1 MPNQIE
7 VNQIYDLCNQIFQ
20 QMTGRTDIEAVDSAS
35 LVAMGNEVSNLGKN
49 DLWLNTLARRIGLTI
64 DSYRVYRNR
73 FSDLY
78 RTQVEWGALV
88 QKLTVEMPDAV
99 ADDMYKVG
107 QMNGQALDHYIINN
121 PKAKQKIFDK
131 ETPYSFF
138 ITMQEKMLTEAFLNA
153 GAMSSFVNQ
162 VFGKVQNKIEVVLE
176 DLARVAL
183 VNMMCN
189 LSTKQEIKLVTLYNS
204 KTGSTLNP
212 QIALFDPAFMRFAI
226 GMMNNI
232 ASKLETMS
240 VLFNTDG
247 YDRFTP
253 KSEQRF
259 YVLADFIT
267 QLETVVQYAAF
278 NPQYVNKSVDI
289 AVPYWQG
296 VKEGDDIN
304 DIAVLSKVIGK
315 VDSKVDKTIEN
326 VVGVLFDREA
336 IGTFRQEEKVLT
348 TPVNARG
355 AYYNTFWHEKQMWFN
370 DMSENAV
377 IFTLNQFDT
386 SNRKD
391 AYGNSSS

>member
-212 QIALFDPAFMRFAI
+212 QTALFDPAFMRFAI

-315 VDSKVDKTIEN
+315 VDSEVDKTIEN

-377 IFTLNQFDT
+377 IFTLN
-386 SNRKD
+386 
-391 AYGNSSS
+391 

>member
-7 VNQIYDLCNQIFQ
+7 VNQIYNLCNQIFQ

-64 DSYRVYRNR
+64 DSYRAYRNK
-73 FSDLY
+73 FSDLC

-204 KTGSTLNP
+204 RTGSTLNP
-212 QIALFDPAFMRFAI
+212 QTALFDSGFMCFAI

-240 VLFNTDG
+240 VLFNADS

-278 NPQYVNKSVDI
+278 GPQYVNKPVDI

-296 VKEGDDIN
+296 VKEGEDVN
-304 DIAVLSKVIGK
+304 DIAVISKVIGK

-326 VVGVLFDREA
+326 VVAVLFDREA

-377 IFTLNQFDT
+377 IFTLN
-386 SNRKD
+386 
-391 AYGNSSS
+391 

>member
-7 VNQIYDLCNQIFQ
+7 VNQIYDLCNQVFQ
-20 QMTGRTDIEAVDSAS
+20 QMTGRTDIAAVDSAS

-64 DSYRVYRNR
+64 DSYRVYRNK

-153 GAMSSFVNQ
+153 GAMASFVNQ

-189 LSTKQEIKLVTLYNS
+189 LSAKQEIKLVTLYNS

-212 QIALFDPAFMRFAI
+212 QTALFDPAFMRFAI

-240 VLFNTDG
+240 VLFNAEG

-296 VKEGDDIN
+296 VKEGDDVN
-304 DIAVLSKVIGK
+304 DMAVLSKVIGK
-315 VDSKVDKTIEN
+315 VDGETDKTIEN
-326 VVGVLFDREA
+326 VVGILFDREG

-377 IFTLNQFDT
+377 IFTLN
-386 SNRKD
+386 
-391 AYGNSSS
+391 

>member
-7 VNQIYDLCNQIFQ
+7 VNQIYNLCNQIFQ

-212 QIALFDPAFMRFAI
+212 QTALFDPAFMRFAI

-315 VDSKVDKTIEN
+315 VDSEVDKTIEN

-377 IFTLNQFDT
+377 IFTLN
-386 SNRKD
+386 
-391 AYGNSSS
+391 

>member
-1 MPNQIE
+1 MQSVARRKEMVQMPNQIE
-7 VNQIYDLCNQIFQ
+7 VNQIYDLCNQVFQ
-20 QMTGRTDIEAVDSAS
+20 QMTGRTDIAAVDSAS

-64 DSYRVYRNR
+64 DNYRVYLNK

-153 GAMSSFVNQ
+153 GAMASFVNQ

-189 LSTKQEIKLVTLYNS
+189 LSVKQEIKLVTLYNS
-204 KTGSTLNP
+204 KTGSSLNP
-212 QIALFDPAFMRFAI
+212 QTALFDPSFMRFAI

-232 ASKLETMS
+232 ASKMETMS
-240 VLFNTDG
+240 VLFNTEG

-296 VKEGDDIN
+296 VKEEDDIN

-377 IFTLNQFDT
+377 IFTLN
-386 SNRKD
+386 
-391 AYGNSSS
+391 

>member
-212 QIALFDPAFMRFAI
+212 QTALFDPAFMRFAI

-315 VDSKVDKTIEN
+315 VDSNVDKTIEN

-377 IFTLNQFDT
+377 IFTLN
-386 SNRKD
+386 
-391 AYGNSSS
+391 

>member
-7 VNQIYDLCNQIFQ
+7 VNQIYDLCNQVFQ
-20 QMTGRTDIEAVDSAS
+20 QMTGRTDIAAVDSAS

-64 DSYRVYRNR
+64 DNYRVYLNK

-88 QKLTVEMPDAV
+88 QKLSVEMPDAV

-153 GAMSSFVNQ
+153 GAMASFVNQ

-189 LSTKQEIKLVTLYNS
+189 LSAKQEIKLVTLYNS

-212 QIALFDPAFMRFAI
+212 QTALFDPPFMRFAI

-232 ASKLETMS
+232 ASKMETMS
-240 VLFNTDG
+240 VLFNTEG

-278 NPQYVNKSVDI
+278 NTQYVNKSVDI

-296 VKEGDDIN
+296 VKEGEDIN
-304 DIAVLSKVIGK
+304 DITVLSKVIGK
-315 VDSKVDKTIEN
+315 VDSKVDKSIEN

-377 IFTLNQFDT
+377 IFTLN
-386 SNRKD
+386 
-391 AYGNSSS
+391 

>member
-1 MPNQIE
+1 MVQMPNQIE

-20 QMTGRTDIEAVDSAS
+20 QMTGRTDIAAVDSAS

-212 QIALFDPAFMRFAI
+212 QTALFDPAFMRFAI

-377 IFTLNQFDT
+377 IFTLN
-386 SNRKD
+386 
-391 AYGNSSS
+391 

>member
-7 VNQIYDLCNQIFQ
+7 VNQIYDLCNQVFQ
-20 QMTGRTDIEAVDSAS
+20 QMTGRTDIAAVDSAS

-64 DSYRVYRNR
+64 DSYRVYRNK

-153 GAMSSFVNQ
+153 GAMASFVNQ

-189 LSTKQEIKLVTLYNS
+189 LSVKQEIKLVTLYNS

-212 QIALFDPAFMRFAI
+212 QTALFDPAFMRFAI

-240 VLFNTDG
+240 VLFNAEG

-296 VKEGDDIN
+296 VKEGDDVN
-304 DIAVLSKVIGK
+304 DMAVLSKVIGK
-315 VDSKVDKTIEN
+315 VDGKTDKTIEN
-326 VVGVLFDREA
+326 VVGILFDREG

-377 IFTLNQFDT
+377 IFTLN
-386 SNRKD
+386 
-391 AYGNSSS
+391 

>member
-49 DLWLNTLARRIGLTI
+49 DLWLNTLARRIGLTV

-212 QIALFDPAFMRFAI
+212 QTALFDPAFMRFAI

-304 DIAVLSKVIGK
+304 DIAVLSKVIGEA
-315 VDSKVDKTIEN
+315 DKTIEN

-377 IFTLNQFDT
+377 IFTLN
-386 SNRKD
+386 
-391 AYGNSSS
+391 

>member
-20 QMTGRTDIEAVDSAS
+20 QMTGRTDIAAVDSAS

-64 DSYRVYRNR
+64 DSYRAYRNK

-204 KTGSTLNP
+204 RTGSTLNS
-212 QIALFDPAFMRFAI
+212 QTALFDHGFMCFAI

-240 VLFNTDG
+240 VLFNADS

-278 NPQYVNKSVDI
+278 GPQYVNKPVDI

-296 VKEGDDIN
+296 VKEGEDVN
-304 DIAVLSKVIGK
+304 DIAVISKVIGK

-326 VVGVLFDREA
+326 VVAVLFDREA

-377 IFTLNQFDT
+377 IFTLN
-386 SNRKD
+386 
-391 AYGNSSS
+391 

>member
-64 DSYRVYRNR
+64 DYYRVYRNR

-212 QIALFDPAFMRFAI
+212 QTALFDPAFMRFAI

-377 IFTLNQFDT
+377 IFTLN
-386 SNRKD
+386 
-391 AYGNSSS
+391 

>member
-20 QMTGRTDIEAVDSAS
+20 QMTGRTDIAAVDSAS

-64 DSYRVYRNR
+64 DNYRVYHNK

-153 GAMSSFVNQ
+153 GAMASFVNQ

-189 LSTKQEIKLVTLYNS
+189 LSVKQEIKLVTLYNS

-212 QIALFDPAFMRFAI
+212 QTALFNPTFMRFAI

-232 ASKLETMS
+232 ASKMETMS
-240 VLFNTDG
+240 VLFNTEG

-296 VKEGDDIN
+296 VKEGDDVN
-304 DIAVLSKVIGK
+304 DIVVLSKVIGK
-315 VDSKVDKTIEN
+315 VDNKVEKTIEN

-377 IFTLNQFDT
+377 IFTLN
-386 SNRKD
+386 
-391 AYGNSSS
+391 

>member
-7 VNQIYDLCNQIFQ
+7 VNQIYDLCNQVFQ
-20 QMTGRTDIEAVDSAS
+20 QMTGRTDIAAVDSAS

-64 DSYRVYRNR
+64 DNYRVYLNK

-153 GAMSSFVNQ
+153 GAMASFVNQ

-189 LSTKQEIKLVTLYNS
+189 LSAKQEIKLVTLYNS

-212 QIALFDPAFMRFAI
+212 QTALFDPSFMRFAI

-232 ASKLETMS
+232 ASKMETMS
-240 VLFNTDG
+240 VLFNTEG

-377 IFTLNQFDT
+377 IFTLN
-386 SNRKD
+386 
-391 AYGNSSS
+391 

>member
-20 QMTGRTDIEAVDSAS
+20 QMTGRTNIEAVDSAS

-49 DLWLNTLARRIGLTI
+49 DLWINTLARRIGLTI
-64 DSYRVYRNR
+64 DYYRVYRNR

-212 QIALFDPAFMRFAI
+212 QTALFDPAFMRFAI

-232 ASKLETMS
+232 ASKMETMS

-377 IFTLNQFDT
+377 IFTLN
-386 SNRKD
+386 
-391 AYGNSSS
+391 

>member
-20 QMTGRTDIEAVDSAS
+20 QMTGRTDIAAVDSAS

-64 DSYRVYRNR
+64 DFYRVYRNR

-121 PKAKQKIFDK
+121 PKVKQKIFDK

-189 LSTKQEIKLVTLYNS
+189 LSAKQEIKLVTLYNS

-212 QIALFDPAFMRFAI
+212 QTALFDPAFMRFAI

-377 IFTLNQFDT
+377 IFTLN
-386 SNRKD
+386 
-391 AYGNSSS
+391 

>member
-1 MPNQIE
+1 MQCAVRRKEMVQMPNQIE

-212 QIALFDPAFMRFAI
+212 QTALFDPAFMRFAI

-377 IFTLNQFDT
+377 IFTLN
-386 SNRKD
+386 
-391 AYGNSSS
+391 

>member
-1 MPNQIE
+1 MVQMPNQIE

-20 QMTGRTDIEAVDSAS
+20 QMTGRTDIAAVDSAS

-64 DSYRVYRNR
+64 DSYRVYRNS

-204 KTGSTLNP
+204 KSGSTLNP
-212 QIALFDPAFMRFAI
+212 QTALFDPAFMRFAI

-296 VKEGDDIN
+296 VKEGDDVN

-377 IFTLNQFDT
+377 IFTLN
-386 SNRKD
+386 
-391 AYGNSSS
+391 

>member
-20 QMTGRTDIEAVDSAS
+20 QMTGRTDIAAVDSAS

-64 DSYRVYRNR
+64 DYYRVYRNS

-153 GAMSSFVNQ
+153 GAMVSFVNQ

-204 KTGSTLNP
+204 KTGSALNP
-212 QIALFDPAFMRFAI
+212 QTALFDPAFMRFAI

-377 IFTLNQFDT
+377 IFTLN
-386 SNRKD
+386 
-391 AYGNSSS
+391 

>member
-212 QIALFDPAFMRFAI
+212 QTALFDPAFMRFAI

-267 QLETVVQYAAF
+267 QLETVVQYSAF

-377 IFTLNQFDT
+377 IFTLN
-386 SNRKD
+386 
-391 AYGNSSS
+391 

>member
-212 QIALFDPAFMRFAI
+212 QTALFDPAFMRFAI

-326 VVGVLFDREA
+326 VVGVLFDREV

-377 IFTLNQFDT
+377 IFTLN
-386 SNRKD
+386 
-391 AYGNSSS
+391 

>member
-20 QMTGRTDIEAVDSAS
+20 QMTGRTDIAAVDSAS

-153 GAMSSFVNQ
+153 GAMASFVNQ

-189 LSTKQEIKLVTLYNS
+189 LSAKQEIKLVTLYNS

-212 QIALFDPAFMRFAI
+212 QTALFDPAFMRFAI

-278 NPQYVNKSVDI
+278 NPQYVNKPVDI

-296 VKEGDDIN
+296 VKEGDDVN

-370 DMSENAV
+370 DMSENVV
-377 IFTLNQFDT
+377 IFTLN
-386 SNRKD
+386 
-391 AYGNSSS
+391 

>member
-7 VNQIYDLCNQIFQ
+7 VNQIYDLCNQVFQ
-20 QMTGRTDIEAVDSAS
+20 QMTGRTDIAAVDSAS

-64 DSYRVYRNR
+64 DSYRVYRNK

-153 GAMSSFVNQ
+153 GAMASFVNQ

-189 LSTKQEIKLVTLYNS
+189 LSVKQEIKLVTLYNS

-212 QIALFDPAFMRFAI
+212 QTALFDPAFMRFAI

-240 VLFNTDG
+240 VLFNAEG

-278 NPQYVNKSVDI
+278 HPQYVNKSVDI

-296 VKEGDDIN
+296 VKEGDDVN
-304 DIAVLSKVIGK
+304 DMAVLSKVIGK
-315 VDSKVDKTIEN
+315 VDGKTDKTIEN
-326 VVGVLFDREA
+326 VVGILFDREG

-377 IFTLNQFDT
+377 IFTLN
-386 SNRKD
+386 
-391 AYGNSSS
+391 

>member
-20 QMTGRTDIEAVDSAS
+20 QMTGRTDIAAVDSAS

-64 DSYRVYRNR
+64 DSYRTYRNK

-204 KTGSTLNP
+204 RTGSTLNP
-212 QIALFDPAFMRFAI
+212 QTALFDSGFMRFAI

-240 VLFNTDG
+240 VLFNADS

-278 NPQYVNKSVDI
+278 GPEYVNKPVDI

-296 VKEGDDIN
+296 VKEGEDVN
-304 DIAVLSKVIGK
+304 DIAVISKVIGK

-326 VVGVLFDREA
+326 VVAVLFDKEA

-377 IFTLNQFDT
+377 IFTLN
-386 SNRKD
+386 
-391 AYGNSSS
+391 

>member
-7 VNQIYDLCNQIFQ
+7 VNQIYELCNQIFQ
-20 QMTGRTDIEAVDSAS
+20 QMTGRTDIAAVDSAS

-64 DSYRVYRNR
+64 DSYRVYRNK

-78 RTQVEWGALV
+78 RTQVEWGAMV

-107 QMNGQALDHYIINN
+107 QMDGQALDHYIINN

-131 ETPYSFF
+131 VTPYSFF

-153 GAMSSFVNQ
+153 GAMASFVNQ

-189 LSTKQEIKLVTLYNS
+189 LSAKQEIKLVTLYNS
-204 KTGSTLNP
+204 KTGSALTP
-212 QIALFDPAFMRFAI
+212 QTALFDPAFMRFAI
-226 GMMNNI
+226 GTMNNI
-232 ASKLETMS
+232 ASKMETMN
-240 VLFNTDG
+240 VLFNAEG

-253 KSEQRF
+253 MSEQRF

-278 NPQYVNKSVDI
+278 NPKYVTKSVDI

-296 VKEGDDIN
+296 IKEGEDIN
-304 DIAVLSKVIGK
+304 DIATLSKVMGK
-315 VDSKVDKTIEN
+315 VDNKTDKTIEN
-326 VVGVLFDREA
+326 VVGILFDREG

-377 IFTLNQFDT
+377 IFTLN
-386 SNRKD
+386 
-391 AYGNSSS
+391 

>member
-1 MPNQIE
+1 MQCAVRRKEMVQMPNQIE

-20 QMTGRTDIEAVDSAS
+20 QMTGRTDIAAVDSAS

-64 DSYRVYRNR
+64 DNYRVYLNK

-107 QMNGQALDHYIINN
+107 QLNGQALDHYIINN

-153 GAMSSFVNQ
+153 GAMASFVNQ

-189 LSTKQEIKLVTLYNS
+189 ISVKQEIKLVTLYNS

-212 QIALFDPAFMRFAI
+212 QTALFDPTFMRFAI

-232 ASKLETMS
+232 ASKMETMS
-240 VLFNTDG
+240 VLFNTEG

-315 VDSKVDKTIEN
+315 VDNKVDKTIEN

-370 DMSENAV
+370 DMSENVV
-377 IFTLNQFDT
+377 IFTLN
-386 SNRKD
+386 
-391 AYGNSSS
+391 

>member
-20 QMTGRTDIEAVDSAS
+20 QMTGRTDIAAVDSAS

-64 DSYRVYRNR
+64 DSYRVYRNS

-153 GAMSSFVNQ
+153 GAMASFVNQ

-189 LSTKQEIKLVTLYNS
+189 ISTKQEIKLVTLYNS
-204 KTGSTLNP
+204 KTGSALNP
-212 QIALFDPAFMRFAI
+212 QTALFDPAFMRFAI

-296 VKEGDDIN
+296 VKEGDDVN

-315 VDSKVDKTIEN
+315 VDSKADKTIEN

-370 DMSENAV
+370 DMSENVV
-377 IFTLNQFDT
+377 IFTLN
-386 SNRKD
+386 
-391 AYGNSSS
+391 

>member
-20 QMTGRTDIEAVDSAS
+20 QMTGRTDIAAVDSAS

-64 DSYRVYRNR
+64 DSYRVYRNS

-153 GAMSSFVNQ
+153 GAMASFVNQ

-204 KTGSTLNP
+204 KTGSALNP
-212 QIALFDPAFMRFAI
+212 QTALFDPAFMRFAI

-296 VKEGDDIN
+296 VKEGDDVN

-370 DMSENAV
+370 DMSENVV
-377 IFTLNQFDT
+377 IFTLN
-386 SNRKD
+386 
-391 AYGNSSS
+391 

>member
-20 QMTGRTDIEAVDSAS
+20 QMTGRTDIAAVDSAS

-64 DSYRVYRNR
+64 DSYRAYRNK

-204 KTGSTLNP
+204 RTGSTLNP
-212 QIALFDPAFMRFAI
+212 QTALFDPGFMCFAI

-240 VLFNTDG
+240 VLFNADS

-278 NPQYVNKSVDI
+278 GPQYVNKPVDI

-296 VKEGDDIN
+296 VKEGQDVN
-304 DIAVLSKVIGK
+304 DIAVISKVIGK

-326 VVGVLFDREA
+326 VVAVLFDREA

-377 IFTLNQFDT
+377 IFTLN
-386 SNRKD
+386 
-391 AYGNSSS
+391 

>member
-64 DSYRVYRNR
+64 DYYRVYRNR

-212 QIALFDPAFMRFAI
+212 QSALFDPAFMRFAI

-377 IFTLNQFDT
+377 IFTLN
-386 SNRKD
+386 
-391 AYGNSSS
+391 

>member
-204 KTGSTLNP
+204 KTESTLNP
-212 QIALFDPAFMRFAI
+212 HTALFDPAFMRFAI

-377 IFTLNQFDT
+377 IFTLN
-386 SNRKD
+386 
-391 AYGNSSS
+391 

>member
-20 QMTGRTDIEAVDSAS
+20 QMTGRTDIAAVDSAS

-64 DSYRVYRNR
+64 DSYRAYRNK

-88 QKLTVEMPDAV
+88 QKLSVEMPDAV

-204 KTGSTLNP
+204 RTGSTLNP
-212 QIALFDPAFMRFAI
+212 QTALFDPGFMCFAI

-240 VLFNTDG
+240 VLFNADG

-278 NPQYVNKSVDI
+278 GPQYVNKPVDI

-296 VKEGDDIN
+296 VKEGQDVN
-304 DIAVLSKVIGK
+304 DIAVISKVIGK

-326 VVGVLFDREA
+326 VVAVLFDREA

-377 IFTLNQFDT
+377 IFTLN
-386 SNRKD
+386 
-391 AYGNSSS
+391 

>member
-121 PKAKQKIFDK
+121 PKAKQKIYDK

-212 QIALFDPAFMRFAI
+212 QTALFDPAFMRFAI

-377 IFTLNQFDT
+377 IFTLN
-386 SNRKD
+386 
-391 AYGNSSS
+391 

>member
-20 QMTGRTDIEAVDSAS
+20 QMTGRTDIAAVDSAS

-64 DSYRVYRNR
+64 DSYRVYRNS

-153 GAMSSFVNQ
+153 GAMASFVNQ

-189 LSTKQEIKLVTLYNS
+189 LSTKQEIKLVTMYNS

-212 QIALFDPAFMRFAI
+212 QTALFDPAFMRFAI

-296 VKEGDDIN
+296 VKEGDDVN

-315 VDSKVDKTIEN
+315 VGSKVDKTIEN

-370 DMSENAV
+370 DMSENVV
-377 IFTLNQFDT
+377 IFTLN
-386 SNRKD
+386 
-391 AYGNSSS
+391 

>member
-20 QMTGRTDIEAVDSAS
+20 QMTGRTDIAAVDSAS

-189 LSTKQEIKLVTLYNS
+189 LSAKQEIKLVTLYNS

-212 QIALFDPAFMRFAI
+212 QTALFDPAFMRFAI

-296 VKEGDDIN
+296 VKEGEDVN
-304 DIAVLSKVIGK
+304 DMGVLSKVIGK

-377 IFTLNQFDT
+377 IFTLN
-386 SNRKD
+386 
-391 AYGNSSS
+391 

>member
-64 DSYRVYRNR
+64 DSYRVYRNS

-212 QIALFDPAFMRFAI
+212 QTALFDPAFMRFAI

-278 NPQYVNKSVDI
+278 NPQYVTKSVDI

-296 VKEGDDIN
+296 VKEGEDIN

-377 IFTLNQFDT
+377 IFTLN
-386 SNRKD
+386 
-391 AYGNSSS
+391 

>member
-20 QMTGRTDIEAVDSAS
+20 QMTGRTDIAAVDSAS

-64 DSYRVYRNR
+64 DSYRVYRNS

-78 RTQVEWGALV
+78 RTQLEWGALV

-153 GAMSSFVNQ
+153 GAMASFVNQ

-189 LSTKQEIKLVTLYNS
+189 LSTKQEIKLVTMYNS

-212 QIALFDPAFMRFAI
+212 QTALFDPAFMRFAI

-296 VKEGDDIN
+296 VKEGDDVN

-377 IFTLNQFDT
+377 IFTLN
-386 SNRKD
+386 
-391 AYGNSSS
+391 

>member
-20 QMTGRTDIEAVDSAS
+20 QMTGRTDIAAVDSAS

-64 DSYRVYRNR
+64 DNYRVYLNK

-153 GAMSSFVNQ
+153 GAMASFVNQ
-162 VFGKVQNKIEVVLE
+162 VFGKVKNKIEVVLE

-189 LSTKQEIKLVTLYNS
+189 LSVKQEIKLVTLYNS

-212 QIALFDPAFMRFAI
+212 QTALFDPAFMRFAI

-232 ASKLETMS
+232 ASKMQTMS
-240 VLFNTDG
+240 VLFNAEG

-296 VKEGDDIN
+296 VKEGDDVN
-304 DIAVLSKVIGK
+304 DIVVLSKVIGK
-315 VDSKVDKTIEN
+315 VDNKVEKTIEN

-370 DMSENAV
+370 DMSENVV
-377 IFTLNQFDT
+377 IFTLN
-386 SNRKD
+386 
-391 AYGNSSS
+391 

>member
-20 QMTGRTDIEAVDSAS
+20 QMTGRTDIAAVDSAS

-64 DSYRVYRNR
+64 DSYRVYRNS

-153 GAMSSFVNQ
+153 GAMASFVNQ

-204 KTGSTLNP
+204 KTGSALNP
-212 QIALFDPAFMRFAI
+212 QTALFDPAFMRFAI

-296 VKEGDDIN
+296 VKEGDDVN

-315 VDSKVDKTIEN
+315 VDSKVDKIIEN

-370 DMSENAV
+370 DMSENVV
-377 IFTLNQFDT
+377 IFTLN
-386 SNRKD
+386 
-391 AYGNSSS
+391 

>member
-212 QIALFDPAFMRFAI
+212 QTALFDPAFMRFAI

-267 QLETVVQYAAF
+267 QLETVVQYTAF

-377 IFTLNQFDT
+377 IFTLN
-386 SNRKD
+386 
-391 AYGNSSS
+391 